1 MSNDRPSGPSGPK
14 SHNPRRPG
22 SRPGGD
28 RPRRGDGPPQGKA
41 GGRAGGPGKPKDAG
55 GGSGRGGG
63 KPFGDGP
70 KRGGGK
76 PYGDTPK
83 RGGAPFGKEGG
94 PRRGAGK
101 PYGKGAGP
109 TQGGMSGGARSGD
122 RPARPAASHRGDGAE
137 RIAKVIARAGLASRR
152 EAEAMIAE
160 GRVTLN
166 GKPLKD
172 VSVNVRPS
180 DTVAVD
186 GAPLPERDAARV
198 WLYHKP
204 AGLVTTERDEK
215 GRETVFDALPD
226 ALGRVLSVGRLDLTS
241 EGLLLLTNDG
251 ELKRRLELPATGWLR
266 RYRVRVNGTPDEASL
281 QRLRDG
287 VTVDGEDGPETFQG
301 MDVTLDRQ
309 KGANA
314 WLTVGLREGRN
325 REIRRAAE
333 AVGLVVN
340 RLIRVSYGPFQLGE
354 LAAGAVEEVKP
365 KVLRDQLGGLFDGEL
380 AETRREGGERKGGP
394 RGREA
399 DAGRDGRGPARGRN
413 PRSSGDRLMDHGR
426 GDAPERGP
434 RSERGDRPDRGQRP
448 ERGPRRERE
457 DGPAGRTRSD
467 RGDRPDRGPRERDE
481 RPSFSRD
488 RSDRGPRPDRPERGD
503 RPVRGERPGKTGG
516 PRFAKPGVTRNDGAD
531 VGHGAKKPSPAERKA
546 AMRADTSIS
555 LRKGGQKGWAAKK
568 KTPAKPA
575 GKPYVKPPRKPR

>member
-94 PRRGAGK
+94 PRRNSGK

-109 TQGGMSGGARSGD
+109 TQGGMSGGARS
-122 RPARPAASHRGDGAE
+122 GDGAE

-394 RGREA
+394 RGRGREA

-434 RSERGDRPDRGQRP
+434 RSERGDRPD
-448 ERGPRRERE
+448 RGPRRERE

-568 KTPAKPA
+568 KAPAKPA